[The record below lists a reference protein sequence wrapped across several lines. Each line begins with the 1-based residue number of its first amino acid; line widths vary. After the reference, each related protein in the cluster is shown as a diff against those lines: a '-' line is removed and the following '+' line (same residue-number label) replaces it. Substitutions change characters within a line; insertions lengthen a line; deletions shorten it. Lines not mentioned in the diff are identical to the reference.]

1 MHIDWLAFT
10 PGPSLLGGILLGIA
24 TSAYVLLH
32 GRILGVSG
40 IVGGLLRPVKQAWIW
55 RIVLLLGILTSP
67 LWSIFLF
74 DMYPVQIIEANWPMV
89 IVAGLLVGFGAQY
102 ASGCTSGHGIC
113 GLSRLSPRS
122 LVAIISFMI
131 SGFVVAYILR
141 HLLLECHEKTV

>member
-1 MHIDWLAFT
+1 MQIDWLAFT
-10 PGPSLLGGILLGIA
+10 PGPSLLGGVLLGIA

-32 GRILGVSG
+32 GRILGISG

-67 LWSIFLF
+67 LWSIFFF
-74 DMYPVQIIEANWPMV
+74 DMYPVQIIEANWPIV

-102 ASGCTSGHGIC
+102 GSGCTSGHGIC

-122 LVAIISFMI
+122 LVAIVSFMI
-131 SGFVVAYILR
+131 SGFAVAYILR
-141 HLLLECHEKTV
+141 HLL

>member
-74 DMYPVQIIEANWPMV
+74 DMYPVQIIEANLPMV

-141 HLLLECHEKTV
+141 HLL